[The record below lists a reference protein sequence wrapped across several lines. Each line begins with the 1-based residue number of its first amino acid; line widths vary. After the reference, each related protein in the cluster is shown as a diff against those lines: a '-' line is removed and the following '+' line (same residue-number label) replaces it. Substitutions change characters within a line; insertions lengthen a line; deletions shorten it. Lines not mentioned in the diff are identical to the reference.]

1 MATGQGGYY
10 TNGLTIGANTDIDG
24 SGLVAVDTQNANGTA
39 PQTLAFTTDQI
50 KAGSFQTLAAA
61 GASQGNA
68 AVISKARV
76 FVTVTA
82 STQGVKLPTAVAG
95 AQVQINAPATV
106 GVKVYPF
113 LADKFS
119 GVATNTAVV
128 LASGKAN
135 IYSAIDALTWRVMKG
150 G

>member
-1 MATGQGGYY
+1 MAVGQGGYY
-10 TNGLTIGANTDIDG
+10 TKGLTIGANTDLNG
-24 SGLVAVDTQNANGTA
+24 SGLVPVDTQETSGAV

-50 KAGSFQTLAAA
+50 KAGSFETLAAT
-61 GASQGNA
+61 GATQGGA
-68 AVISKARV
+68 AQISKSRV

-95 AQVQINAPATV
+95 ARVEINAPATV

-113 LADKFS
+113 SGDKFS

-128 LASGKAN
+128 IASGKGN
-135 IYSAIDALTWRVMKG
+135 IYNAIDSLTWRVIKG
-150 G
+150 A